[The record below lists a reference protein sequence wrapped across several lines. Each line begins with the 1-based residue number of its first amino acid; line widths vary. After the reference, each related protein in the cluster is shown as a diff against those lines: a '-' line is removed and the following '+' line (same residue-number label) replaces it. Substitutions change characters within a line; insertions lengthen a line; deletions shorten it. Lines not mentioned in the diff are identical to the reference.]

1 MNKKIYFHADDFG
14 RSKVISQN
22 IYKCIK
28 LKIINSISVM
38 VGFNEYYFDH
48 IKKDRLINI
57 KLHLN
62 LIGKVNINLTTLTL
76 HRLFRIRWLSLVGSM
91 MIMQTRLFQVLLSLN
106 MTRKTLEFIL
116 IF

>member
-14 RSKVISQN
+14 RSKIISKN

-38 VGFNEYYFDH
+38 VGFNEYYFEY
-48 IKKDRLINI
+48 IKKSRLINI

-62 LIGKVNINLTTLTL
+62 FFLENNFL
-76 HRLFRIRWLSLVGSM
+76 LV
-91 MIMQTRLFQVLLSLN
+91 FLN
-106 MTRKTLEFIL
+106 YYF
-116 IF
+116 